1 VSIVV
6 VPGQFRGEPHPA
18 GKLAS
23 TLLSVTVAGMADPQ
37 RFRRG
42 KTYVAEHAVSR
53 LEVTPG
59 MLVATVAGSRSHPY
73 QVMVG
78 VEVVPR
84 VDVSP
89 EGLRNQLTRLTPE
102 AGELIVSCS
111 CPDPDDP
118 CKHTVAALLAFANE
132 LVSRPELLVQW
143 RCSPSDEV
151 PRRSQVGSRARGE
164 RHLRLAPPIVEARPE
179 PASPWESPEWQAFLG
194 EFPPEPPSVPAESA
208 KVGRAMT
215 GTVDLAA
222 MVRGA
227 LDSLSSDM

>member
-1 VSIVV
+1 MSIVV
-6 VPGQFRGEPHPA
+6 VPGQFRGEAHPA

-59 MLVATVAGSRSHPY
+59 MLVATVTGSRSQPY

-78 VEVVPR
+78 VQVVPR
-84 VDVSP
+84 VDMSP

-118 CKHTVAALLAFANE
+118 CKHVVAALLAFANE

-143 RCSPSDEV
+143 RCSASDDV
-151 PRRSQVGSRARGE
+151 PERPRVGSRARGE

-179 PASPWESPEWQAFLG
+179 PPTPWESPTWEQFLG
-194 EFPPEPPSVPAESA
+194 TMPPEPPSVPADAA
-208 KVGRAMT
+208 KVGRAMA
-215 GTVDLAA
+215 GTVDLASI
-222 MVRGA
+222 VRSA
-227 LDSLSSDM
+227 LETLRSDL